1 VNLESSFFRR
11 FFAALD
17 GPDPES
23 SMALVSDGLEFAILW
38 ASDDGSRSRQFVGGP
53 SELRGFTA
61 AGDMDGWAHHVLQFS
76 REGSTE
82 VALGETR
89 WEDGRHIGTFVCAA
103 ELDAEGRMCRYLVGR
118 SPALRFTPSAAAN
131 LM

>member
-1 VNLESSFFRR
+1 MSAEQSFFKQ

-17 GPDPES
+17 GDEAES
-23 SMALVSDGLEFAILW
+23 AMAFVADEMEFSILW

-53 SELRGFTA
+53 DELRSFTH
-61 AGDMDGWAHHVLQFS
+61 AGDRDGWAHYVLHFS

-89 WEDGRHIGTFVCAA
+89 WDDGRHIGTFVAAA
-103 ELDAEGRMCRYLVGR
+103 ELDHDRRMRRYLVGR
-118 SPALRFTPSAAAN
+118 SPAIRFGPEVTSG
-131 LM
+131 